1 MRLGGSKTS
10 TFTVVPRVTY
20 TKPEVASC
28 GLSKELALRFY
39 GKNINPK
46 PETPDPKLSK
56 KLALR
61 FYGKNINPKP

>member
-39 GKNINPK
+39 GKTLKPEIIQINPK
-46 PETPDPKLSK
+46 ILKVEP
-56 KLALR
+56 
-61 FYGKNINPKP
+61 